1 VSRRRRGRRSGNS
14 SRIDLLQDAISSTIS
29 SDLLQDAISSTIS
42 SDLLQDAISSTI
54 SPGISGALHSGCRDA

>member
-42 SDLLQDAISSTI
+42 ST
-54 SPGISGALHSGCRDA
+54 ISGALHSGCRDA